1 MKLSELTKLRLMLHK
16 NNNQKNLLTFFPVD
30 VQSMNT

>member
-1 MKLSELTKLRLMLHK
+1 MLHK